1 MTEKKYHVVFS
12 GDIVEGEAIPSVKER
27 MAALF
32 KTSAASI
39 ESMFNRKNS
48 VIKRD
53 VDEET
58 AQKYVTMIKRTGA
71 ICRVIPAEPPQESV
85 ARQPVAPAP
94 KTQRDPIPEPRME
107 AIEKKAEHTGPL
119 VVAIHLIHKGE
130 LSFAPLVINKISGS
144 KGTLNFNKMD
154 VPETSFQQLIAL
166 AVYNEVEAGSE
177 KSKLLLFATTS
188 KRPLACNAEHIDYA
202 SFSIDGSKSTI
213 ASFRTFLYSLCRQ
226 NPSIFVEESTF
237 DFLSGSPIQKLDQA
251 KILKLSTN
259 MGKLI
264 ESGEMAAQT

>member
-1 MTEKKYHVVFS
+1 MAEKKYHVVFS
-12 GDIVEGEAIPSVKER
+12 GDIAEGEAIHSVKER

-32 KTSAASI
+32 KTSAAGI
-39 ESMFNRKNS
+39 ESIFNRKNS

-58 AQKYVTMIKRTGA
+58 ARKYVTMIKRTGA
-71 ICRVIPAEPPQESV
+71 ICRIMPAEAAQAAV
-85 ARQPVAPAP
+85 APKPLSPAP
-94 KTQRDPIPEPRME
+94 KAPQAPIPESRVD
-107 AIEKKAEHTGPL
+107 ATEKKAEQSGPR

-130 LSFAPLVINKISGS
+130 LSFAPLVITKISGS

-188 KRPLACNAEHIDYA
+188 KRPLVCNAEQIDYT
-202 SFSIDGSKSTI
+202 SFSIDGTKSTI
-213 ASFRTFLYSLCRQ
+213 ASFRTFLHSLCRQ
-226 NPSIFVEESTF
+226 NPSIFVEESAF
-237 DFLSGSPIQKLDQA
+237 DFLSGSPIQKLDQN

-259 MGKLI
+259 MGRLI